1 MDLFKKTMKRD
12 IRLLVI
18 LVTGFILLLLWINH
32 DQLENISV
40 TTNIFL
46 YDISDIEKNNLK
58 GKNRVT
64 EDHSFN
70 KTAEK
75 NKHKKRNK
83 VRTSHKLSVNFNKL
97 HDENFRKN
105 HRKLILIATP
115 LFGILPWPRLPYDY
129 KFTAL
134 NGELCEVSEC
144 VITYDKSK
152 IWESDALYFHGRDL
166 PSPQKLRK
174 MRMLLNNSKQVW
186 IWVMHESP
194 QYTYYEPT
202 DYNWIFNWT
211 ASYRKASDIYIP
223 YSYVVP
229 LEDKTKGKLINYA
242 QKKNRFILTIISNCA
257 TSRIKLVQKLGEYV
271 KVDVFGN
278 CAKLFNSTKTCP
290 RSTKSCEQIKARYK
304 FYLAF
309 ENSLCPDYVTE
320 KYYSNAKNHIVPV
333 LFTGAN
339 HDHIGLPKNS
349 YVDARAFKNVQELA
363 YYLRYLDRNDTAYN
377 EYHKWAQ
384 DYKFESKRAMCE
396 VCKTLWERENFPG
409 KSIDL
414 GNFWGLK
421 SCENKTTVIQD
432 YLRVKQKEK

>member
-12 IRLLVI
+12 LRLLVI
-18 LVTGFILLLLWINH
+18 LVSGLALLLLWINY
-32 DQLENISV
+32 DKLENISV

-46 YDISDIEKNNLK
+46 YISDTEKSNLKRKNN
-58 GKNRVT
+58 VT
-64 EDHSFN
+64 EGQSFN
-70 KTAEK
+70 TKSEK
-75 NKHKKRNK
+75 NKHRKSNK
-83 VRTSHKLSVNFNKL
+83 ITTFHKSLPVNLNKL
-97 HDENFRKN
+97 RDDNFRKN
-105 HRKLILIATP
+105 HRKLVLIATP
-115 LFGILPWPRLPYDY
+115 LFGILPWPSLPYDY
-129 KFTAL
+129 KFTKL

-144 VITYDKSK
+144 AITYDKNK
-152 IWESDALYFHGRDL
+152 IRNSDALYFHGRDL

-174 MRMLLNNSKQVW
+174 MRMFLNNSKQVW

-194 QYTYYEPT
+194 EYTYYKPA

-211 ASYRKASDIYIP
+211 ASYRKTSDIHIP
-223 YSYVVP
+223 YSYVIP
-229 LEDKTKGKLINYA
+229 LANKTKVKLINYA
-242 QKKNRFILTIISNCA
+242 PKKDRFILTIISNCA
-257 TSRIKLVQKLGEYV
+257 NSRIKLIQKLGEYV
-271 KVDVFGN
+271 KVDVFGH

-290 RSTKSCEQIKARYK
+290 RGSKSCKQIKARYK

-309 ENSLCPDYVTE
+309 ENSLCSDYVTE
-320 KYYSNAKNHIVPV
+320 KYYSNVKNHIVPV

-349 YVDARAFKNVQELA
+349 YIDARAFKNVQGLA

-414 GNFWGLK
+414 GNFWGLN
-421 SCENKTTVIQD
+421 SCENMRTVIQD
-432 YLRVKQKEK
+432 YLRV